1 MPVTL
6 EAWNLCF
13 PRSTPL
19 KVCVRSLQ
27 WGAVL
32 SSGQDSVPTWP
43 ACPFVGPHPA
53 TCKCL
58 RPISWGLLLPS
69 PFPGSCLI
77 WHHLAR
83 VVPPPGSLPSCP
95 HLPRRCNCCPY
106 ALLNFRAILYPI
118 AVTTLED
125 SRAVSYTHVTH
136 GRHPILI
143 VWLML
148 AAAVSCP
155 TGTVPPFACL
165 HHFILQ
171 NVRRGL
177 LLSALFYRQRN

>member
-1 MPVTL
+1 MAIVSVFSYGPSKSRCLGRPVL
-6 EAWNLCF
+6 LLSPGSAQAALLAL
-13 PRSTPL
+13 PAA
-19 KVCVRSLQ
+19 VCQASLQ
-27 WGAVL
+27 LLGA
-32 SSGQDSVPTWP
+32 SVSLQT
-43 ACPFVGPHPA
+43 
-53 TCKCL
+53 
-58 RPISWGLLLPS
+58 
-69 PFPGSCLI
+69 
-77 WHHLAR
+77 
-83 VVPPPGSLPSCP
+83 PPPGSLPSCP
-95 HLPRRCNCCPY
+95 HLPRRCNCCQY

-155 TGTVPPFACL
+155 TGTVPPLACL
-165 HHFILQ
+165 HHFIFQ

-177 LLSALFYRQRN
+177 LLFPPPSPSLPLLFL